1 MGRPHLLIPIMVL
14 SLSTCI
20 AGAPS
25 VSWADEPPLITARR
39 IAGVACLGG
48 SALLLREGLDY
59 RDEADA
65 LYARYEAA
73 TESTEAERL
82 FDRTSNKDIK
92 SQVSWVL
99 AGAFALNGIRL
110 LWWSDDAT
118 TASERPHR
126 ASSAGSRLTAEP
138 WLGNH
143 HVGLKFTGT
152 WRSVTRFAGRK

>member
-1 MGRPHLLIPIMVL
+1 MGHPHLLIPVVVL
-14 SLSTCI
+14 LLSACI
-20 AGAPS
+20 AGTPS
-25 VSWADEPPLITARR
+25 VSSADVPSLLTARR

-48 SALLLREGLDY
+48 SALLLRKGLDY
-59 RDEADA
+59 HDEADG

-73 TESTEAERL
+73 TESAEAERL

-92 SQVSWVL
+92 SQVSWVI
-99 AGAFALNGIRL
+99 AGAFAVNGIRL
-110 LWWSDDAT
+110 LWWSDDAM
-118 TASERPHR
+118 TASERPVR
-126 ASSAGSRLTAEP
+126 ASSARSHLTAEP